1 MADSSWLMADAWEC
15 SQSGWTRTA
24 LVLNE
29 LGKRLPQIDGR
40 TVKVM
45 MVSPA
50 HASQPHAAR
59 PLARSLAHQP
69 DVAAHGPADLQVCGG
84 DLLQSFTVILENGQ
98 PLWLPED
105 QQIILAENGVACLER
120 WVAPFSSV
128 KPSCVQTGS
137 GQTSGNLVSKRV
149 TFYFAQGGRRSRRA
163 DRGARDPAEE
173 QGE

>member
-40 TVKVM
+40 TIKVM

-59 PLARSLAHQP
+59 PLARSPARSAINLTWQHTAP
-69 DVAAHGPADLQVCGG
+69 RTCRYVAAICC
-84 DLLQSFTVILENGQ
+84 S
-98 PLWLPED
+98 
-105 QQIILAENGVACLER
+105 
-120 WVAPFSSV
+120 
-128 KPSCVQTGS
+128 
-137 GQTSGNLVSKRV
+137 
-149 TFYFAQGGRRSRRA
+149 RSR
-163 DRGARDPAEE
+163 
-173 QGE
+173 